1 VLSSQCSRPAV
12 LRSPRLPSH
21 PLYRRRRQRG
31 AGARRPLSVGSAI
44 GRTDRFAP
52 PATATAAPA
61 ATKRA
66 HGVRGMAPARGP
78 ASLPKSLGTDR
89 NPGGDCW
96 RYRGRHRVGRQQRT
110 NLRRYISHAELTI
123 FPGDV
128 GRDVFL
134 VDCTKSWARHTS
146 GPVHRRARRRS
157 RPRYPRRRRAS
168 RQRSSC
174 KVWDS
179 DRSLEAVPRHW

>member
-1 VLSSQCSRPAV
+1 
-12 LRSPRLPSH
+12 
-21 PLYRRRRQRG
+21 
-31 AGARRPLSVGSAI
+31 
-44 GRTDRFAP
+44 
-52 PATATAAPA
+52 
-61 ATKRA
+61 
-66 HGVRGMAPARGP
+66 MAPARGP
-78 ASLPKSLGTDR
+78 AFLPKSLGTDR
-89 NPGGDCW
+89 NPGGDRC

-134 VDCTKSWARHTS
+134 VACTRAGRAIPPGLRIDAPGVDRDRDTREDG
-146 GPVHRRARRRS
+146 GPRGGVLS
-157 RPRYPRRRRAS
+157 R
-168 RQRSSC
+168 